1 VTPRLLVAALCFTIT
16 ALPAAQAS
24 LDRDLDAIFDDPVLA
39 RALVAAR
46 VESLGS
52 GGPRTAP
59 PTIYQRN
66 ADRLVVPA
74 SNMKL
79 VTVAAAAALLGW
91 NFRYD
96 TRLESIGSVA
106 HGVLDGDLVVT
117 GSGDPS
123 IGSPD
128 GGHGQLFLSW
138 ADALRGAGIRYV
150 HGRLIGDDNAFDD
163 EGRGAGWAWDYL
175 GAGYAAPA
183 GALTYNEGAAIARIT
198 PGTAPGAPASV
209 TFGPPGHHLELHTD
223 VRTETAGSMVS
234 LSLFRAP
241 ASPNVSLSGSVP
253 AGGPPVER
261 TAAVDNP
268 TRFFVDALHAALASR
283 GIAVSGGA
291 WDIDDLASGLSRGER
306 RTIAVHESEPL
317 SALTGY
323 ALKLSQNLYAELFLK
338 TMGRRAGN
346 AGTTEAGRRAVGTVL
361 SKWKIPADAIVM
373 QDGSGLSRYNYLT
386 AGAIVTLLTHVW
398 MDEGLR
404 GPFLAGL
411 PVAGRDGSLE
421 LRMRGSALDRRLQ
434 AKTGT
439 ISNVRALSGYLDTDS
454 GDKLVFSIIVN
465 HFTAPN
471 AAVDAIV
478 ERALARLV
486 KGG

>member
-1 VTPRLLVAALCFTIT
+1 VTARLLIAALCFTII

-24 LDRDLDAIFDDPVLA
+24 LERDLDGIFDDPVLA
-39 RALVAAR
+39 RAFVAAR
-46 VESLGS
+46 VESLGPRGS
-52 GGPRTAP
+52 RTPPRT
-59 PTIYQRN
+59 IYRRN
-66 ADRLVVPA
+66 ADQLVVPA

-79 VTVAAAAALLGW
+79 VTVAAAATLLGW
-91 NFRYD
+91 GFRYD
-96 TRLESIGSVA
+96 TRLESIGSVTG
-106 HGVLDGDLVVT
+106 GVLDGDLLVT

-138 ADALRGAGIRYV
+138 TDALLGAGIRHV
-150 HGRLIGDDNAFDD
+150 HGRLIGDDNAFED

-198 PGTAPGAPASV
+198 PGASPGTPASV
-209 TFGPPGHHLELHTD
+209 TFGPPGHPLDLHAD
-223 VRTETAGSMVS
+223 VRTETAGSTVS
-234 LSLFRAP
+234 LTLFRAP
-241 ASPNVSLSGSVP
+241 AATKVSLSGSVP
-253 AGGPPVER
+253 AGGPAVQR

-268 TRFFVDALHAALASR
+268 TRFFVDALQAALGSR
-283 GIAVSGGA
+283 GIVVSGGA
-291 WDIDDLASGLSRGER
+291 WDIDDLASDASRGDR
-306 RTIAVHESEPL
+306 QTIAVHESEPL
-317 SALTGY
+317 SALAGY
-323 ALKLSQNLYAELFLK
+323 ALKVSQNLYAELFLK
-338 TMGRRAGN
+338 TMGLHAGR
-346 AGTTEAGRRAVGTVL
+346 AGTTEAGRRAVGSLLT
-361 SKWKIPADAIVM
+361 KWKIPADAIVM

-386 AGAIVTLLTHVW
+386 AGAVVALLTHVW
-398 MDEGLR
+398 MDEKLR

-421 LRMRGSALDRRLQ
+421 RRMRGSALDGRVQ

-471 AAVDAIV
+471 DAVDAVV

-486 KGG
+486 EDR